1 MSLTTDEAVH
11 AFRQAFAQAAI
22 SELSFPTSLD
32 ASQRVLQAIEKPNLT
47 LAALARIIIA
57 EPLLS
62 AKVMRLANSAALNPD
77 SKNVRD
83 LQHAVLC
90 VGIDITKALAMVLVL
105 DQLRQAQ
112 RHRVC
117 RDLANRL
124 WEHSLH
130 VAALAYVIAKKKT
143 HLNADEVMFAA
154 IVHDLGRFYLLA
166 QASDH
171 PLLLEDMHILA
182 ETINDLALDATEIV
196 LEKLKLPAPA
206 VDAVLSSRRGN
217 QADVLQSAGDVL
229 RLAELVSPRRD
240 PLDELDTRLAP
251 WAYDVLPE
259 SIDRKAVDELIAA
272 SGAEIYSIIVA
283 LES

>member
-62 AKVMRLANSAALNPD
+62 AKVMRLASSAALNPD

-90 VGIDITKALAMVLVL
+90 VGIDITKALAMVLSSRPVAPGAAPPRL
-105 DQLRQAQ
+105 PRPG
-112 RHRVC
+112 H
-117 RDLANRL
+117 RL

-130 VAALAYVIAKKKT
+130 VARKKAT
-143 HLNADEVMFAA
+143 L
-154 IVHDLGRFYLLA
+154 LGGF
-166 QASDH
+166 
-171 PLLLEDMHILA
+171 
-182 ETINDLALDATEIV
+182 NF
-196 LEKLKLPAPA
+196 
-206 VDAVLSSRRGN
+206 
-217 QADVLQSAGDVL
+217 
-229 RLAELVSPRRD
+229 
-240 PLDELDTRLAP
+240 
-251 WAYDVLPE
+251 
-259 SIDRKAVDELIAA
+259 
-272 SGAEIYSIIVA
+272 
-283 LES
+283 